1 MSELPDISG
10 IHHVTLSVSDL
21 EASIDWYSSLLGFE
35 VVKRVTVDGLDK
47 AMLTRGPLRVTLI
60 NHGEY
65 AVRGPFSERRCGLDH
80 LSFAVRDRATLDA
93 WVARLDDAGVLRGD
107 VKRGGTGDVVSFR
120 DPDNIALE
128 FYTLI

>member
-1 MSELPDISG
+1 MNELPEISG
-10 IHHVTLSVSDL
+10 IHHVTLSVNDL
-21 EASIDWYSSLLGFE
+21 EASVDWYSRLLGFE

-47 AMLTRGPLRVTLI
+47 AMLVRGPLRVTFV

-80 LSFAVRDRATLDA
+80 LSFAVPDRVALDA
-93 WVARLDDAGVLRGD
+93 WAARLDDAGVNRSD
-107 VKRGGTGDVVSFR
+107 VKRGGTGDLIAFR

-128 FYTLI
+128 FYTLA